1 MKKDA
6 QKKFPRTEVIEN
18 QKERARKVLKL
29 DEEALKSVRGGGSI
43 YGLPPPD
50 ENPNQDLT

>member
-50 ENPNQDLT
+50 ENPEQN